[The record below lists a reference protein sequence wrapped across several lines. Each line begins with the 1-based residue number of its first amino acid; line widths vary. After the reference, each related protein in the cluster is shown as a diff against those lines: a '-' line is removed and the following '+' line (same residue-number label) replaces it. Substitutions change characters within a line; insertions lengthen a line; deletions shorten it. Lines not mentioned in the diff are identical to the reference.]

1 MKIVLIEERNGQ
13 PVPPERAYEHAAVK
27 IGRDPAECHI
37 VFNQTEWPMVSRK
50 HAEFRFKNGR
60 CMLVDTNSSFGT
72 FLNGRRIMEPAE
84 VAAGAR
90 VQFGA
95 GGPLMVVARIEQA
108 QAAPPPNLAE
118 LPTRRDL
125 VGAPVDEITQPR
137 DAAQRPPAQPP
148 QPQQPAPHMQ
158 PPQQQQRPT
167 PPPQQ
172 QPYAQQQPYGQPP
185 PFGQPPAQ
193 QPPYQQPPYPQQPGQ
208 PPPPYAQPPQMPS
221 PGAMPQQPP
230 PGAQQ
235 PVAPTRQPQQP
246 ARQQP
251 PPPAPVQPAAK
262 APPPSAPAQPATVE
276 LSRTATGKL
285 ERIQLTKDV
294 SRLGREPG
302 MEVAIEAAAAVV
314 SRRHAEIQRRDG
326 QYMLVDLGSFNG
338 TLLNEQRIT
347 SPTPLYDND
356 RIQLGLGGPILRF
369 LDPAHPAPSGAQ
381 NTGQRSV
388 AISAGASPHAPIPIP
403 VPPAASP
410 LAIPVTAQTMVVKQ
424 GGSGSLNQPQP
435 PSAGGAQPQ
444 LLMQV
449 AFDGKQQLSVGR
461 APDNDITLDG
471 LQISNHHARLINA
484 GGSITVED
492 VGSTNGVYINGA
504 RITGRRPLQGRDI
517 VQVGPFVLQADPQR
531 GVAVFDTRSKTRID
545 VIDITKV
552 VANRA
557 GGGTIKLLDDV
568 DLTIQPNEFVGL
580 LGPSGAG
587 KSTLMDSMNGMRP
600 ASSGRVLINN
610 LDLYQHL
617 DSIKQSIGYVPQDD
631 IIHRELTVYRT
642 LYYVARLRLSRDVST
657 QEIDQI
663 INEVMDVTGLA
674 ERRDV
679 PVSQLSGG
687 QRKRVSIAVE
697 LITKPSVIFLDE
709 PTSGLDPAT
718 EEKIMKLF
726 RQIAESG
733 RTVILTTHA
742 MENVRL
748 FDKIVVMM
756 RGKLVWYGAP
766 KEALEHIKADSF
778 KDLYDKLEAPIE
790 ERTRR
795 LQPPPPNATKEQ
807 KLAFK
812 LQKEKIAEDVAEEWK
827 QRFQKTPQHRLHIV
841 EPLMGLK
848 GQQQG
853 APMTARRPTVTDS
866 LRQWATLARRYI
878 EVLGRDKFN
887 LLILFGQ
894 APIIAFLTYL
904 VVGEHA
910 PRDFPY
916 FMLAL
921 VAIWFGTSISAR
933 EIIRERAVYN
943 RERMVNL
950 GLLPYVGSKFLVL
963 SLIVGLQCLLLFGT
977 LKIFH
982 YTGLPGWKLPPDN
995 PSDTL
1000 AQLLVMILTGMVG
1013 IALGLFIS
1021 SVVKTS
1027 EMATSLVPLI
1037 LIPQI
1042 LFSGLVGVPNGVA
1055 RVIGVAM
1062 PATWSFDEI
1071 KRLSKLDTISEEGS
1085 DPEGPNQGQGLK
1097 KYIESVNNKNIAQAK
1112 TDIRNYKQEAED
1124 NSERF
1129 RKDMDTYQEDL
1140 QAAMRGQGDK
1150 PEKPEAPKLKE
1161 APEPKDAVNQ
1171 PEDLSSYIDF
1181 LHPWGGR
1188 LTNALILLA
1197 MFFGLLGATLF
1208 ALRSQ
1213 DIG

>member
-13 PVPPERAYEHAAVK
+13 PIPPERAYEHPAVK

-37 VFNQTEWPMVSRK
+37 VFNQSEWPMVSRK
-50 HAEFRFKNGR
+50 HAEFRFKNER
-60 CMLVDTNSSFGT
+60 CLLVDTNSSFGT
-72 FLNGRRIMEPAE
+72 FLNGRRITEATE
-84 VAAGAR
+84 VTAGAR

-95 GGPLMVVARIEQA
+95 GGPLMIVARIEQH
-108 QAAPPPNLAE
+108 QAAPPAPNLAE
-118 LPTRRDL
+118 METRRDMSGTPPSE
-125 VGAPVDEITQPR
+125 VTQPR
-137 DAAQRPPAQPP
+137 DAAPQRPPAGQPP
-148 QPQQPAPHMQ
+148 
-158 PPQQQQRPT
+158 

-172 QPYAQQQPYGQPP
+172 PYGQPPYGQQPYGQPPQQQPYGQPP
-185 PFGQPPAQ
+185 GQPPY
-193 QPPYQQPPYPQQPGQ
+193 PPQPPYPQQQPGQ
-208 PPPPYAQPPQMPS
+208 QPPPPYPPPPPPPPYAQQQAAPPAPPRQPQ
-221 PGAMPQQPP
+221 PPAPQQP
-230 PGAQQ
+230 
-235 PVAPTRQPQQP
+235 T
-246 ARQQP
+246 
-251 PPPAPVQPAAK
+251 PAPVQPAAK
-262 APPPSAPAQPATVE
+262 TPPPASPAQPATIE
-276 LSRTATGKL
+276 LVRTSTGKL
-285 ERIQLTKDV
+285 ERVQLTKDV

-302 MEVAIEAAAAVV
+302 MEVALEAAAAVV

-356 RIQLGLGGPILRF
+356 RIQLGMGGPILRF
-369 LDPAHPAPSGAQ
+369 IDPAHPAPAGAQ

-388 AISAGASPHAPIPIP
+388 AISSGASPQAPIPIP
-403 VPPAASP
+403 IPPASGP
-410 LAIPVTAQTMVVKQ
+410 LAVPASAQTMVVKT
-424 GGSGSLNQPQP
+424 GSGSLNQPP
-435 PSAGGAQPQ
+435 PSAGGGAQPQ

-449 AFDGKQQLSVGR
+449 AFDGKPQLTIGR

-471 LQISNHHARLINA
+471 LQISNHHARLTNA
-484 GGSITVED
+484 GGTITVED
-492 VGSTNGVYINGA
+492 VGSTNGVYVNGA
-504 RITGRRPLQGRDI
+504 RITGRRPLAPRDI
-517 VQVGPFVLQADPQR
+517 VQVGPFVLQADQQR

-552 VANRA
+552 VPNRS
-557 GGGTIKLLDDV
+557 GGGMIKLLDDV

-587 KSTLMDSMNGMRP
+587 KSTLMDSLNGMRP

-663 INEVMDVTGLA
+663 IGEVMDVTGLA

-790 ERTRR
+790 EQTRK

-827 QRFQKTPQHRLHIV
+827 KRFQKTPQHQKHIV
-841 EPLMGLK
+841 EPLAGLK
-848 GQQQG
+848 GQKQG

-866 LRQWATLARRYI
+866 LRQWATLARRYM

-904 VVGEHA
+904 VVGDNQ

-950 GLLPYVGSKFLVL
+950 GLVPYVGSKLLVL

-977 LKIFH
+977 LKVFH
-982 YTGLPGWKLPPDN
+982 YTGMMKLPPDS

-1042 LFSGLVGVPNGVA
+1042 LFSGLVGVPTGVA
-1055 RVIGVAM
+1055 RVIGVGM
-1062 PATWSFDEI
+1062 PATWAFDEI
-1071 KRLSKLDTISEEGS
+1071 KRLSKLDTISPEGS
-1085 DPEGPNQGQGLK
+1085 DPEGPNQGKGLK
-1097 KYIESVNNKNIAQAK
+1097 KYIESVNDENIAQAK

-1124 NSERF
+1124 NSEKF
-1129 RKDMDTYQEDL
+1129 RKDMDDYQEDL
-1140 QAAMRGQGDK
+1140 SAAMRGQGEQ

-1171 PEDLSSYIDF
+1171 PEDLSSYVDF

-1188 LTNALILLA
+1188 LINALILLG
-1197 MFFGLLGATLF
+1197 MFIGLLGAALM